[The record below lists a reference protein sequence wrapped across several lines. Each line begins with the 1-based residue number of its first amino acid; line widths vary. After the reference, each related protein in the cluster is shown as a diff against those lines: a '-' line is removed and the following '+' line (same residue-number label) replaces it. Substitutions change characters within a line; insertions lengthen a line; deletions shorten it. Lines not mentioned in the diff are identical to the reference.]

1 MNALNT
7 VNTAITALETAVHA
21 YNTNDKANALEL
33 RNEALN
39 EVNKVIALQINF
51 DLSLAK
57 TNRELFDALN
67 RYEDYLKFLNEEH
80 QMYLDA
86 LKSKTPYIG

>member
-7 VNTAITALETAVHA
+7 VNTTIAALENAVHA
-21 YNTNDKANALEL
+21 YNSNDKTLALEL
-33 RNEALN
+33 RDKALT
-39 EVNKVIALQINF
+39 EVNKVVELEINF

-57 TNRELFDALN
+57 TNRDLFDALN
-67 RYEDYLKFLNEEH
+67 KYEDYLKFLNEEH

-86 LKSKTPYIG
+86 VNSKTPYIG